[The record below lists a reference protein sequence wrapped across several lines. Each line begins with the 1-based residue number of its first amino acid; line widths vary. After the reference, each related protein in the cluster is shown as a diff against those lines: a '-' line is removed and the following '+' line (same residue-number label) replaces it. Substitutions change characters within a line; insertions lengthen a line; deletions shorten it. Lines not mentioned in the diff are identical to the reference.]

1 MIVDV
6 RFSKRSCR
14 DWLVPSLSDV
24 TRLAWCLLGLVCVF
38 PVSAQTMVSGVVR
51 DAETDQRLPGATVQI
66 EGTNRGTATDAEG
79 TFRIPLSGG
88 ATLVVSYVGY
98 RTMRLEVAGG
108 EIGDILLQPADQQI
122 GEIVV
127 GGKSPVVAARPV
139 QVVPVQVLRQVQAV
153 DGRQLVGVLPG
164 AHLQVNSR
172 GEALVYLRGSGER
185 QTGLYLDG
193 APLLVPWDARF
204 DAGLLPGWLVGS
216 ARVVQGPSSVL
227 YGVGA
232 PSGAVLF
239 GTQRLETDGTFAQ
252 AEVRGSA
259 PGSGRLA
266 TAMVSTRRG
275 QTQLE
280 AGAGWTT
287 QDADALADVSLP
299 FSQPSDRTRLNT
311 DRESLTLFGK
321 VEHDAGAA
329 TLRGSI
335 LHVAN
340 AKGIAPESHI
350 EAGDA
355 RFWRYPNTRYTLGS
369 LSAQSERSAMGG
381 TIDLQG
387 VAWGQVHHQQ
397 IDQYAD
403 ADFGTIDEIQD
414 DDDLSA
420 GLRLGAA
427 FERTERLIRVRAD
440 VLGSQHDQT
449 NVSGGSPLADVVPFE
464 QSYRLIQ
471 GGVGAEWEERLG
483 ARRNWLVGGGLGVEG
498 VATPRTGDKPARDPQ
513 ASWTASLTTGTRIGA
528 TSLRLSGARKV
539 RFPTPRELFGEAIG
553 RFLLNPDLRPET
565 IYQSELTAST
575 TARSIT
581 LEAALFARR
590 TTDAIDQLRVRV
602 DGATLRQRVNLD
614 GSRTIGL
621 SLNGTARANRLTVS
635 ANATLQHSEGQTDDG
650 WQARTEV
657 PSFTSFAVATY
668 RVQGLSFGLDARTV
682 AGMRDAPDA
691 DGDRPRLGGGTR
703 VGMRASHSWF
713 RTRGS
718 LEAFARVENAFDT
731 AVFPQAG
738 LPLPG
743 RTVSVGLRLSGSL

>member
-1 MIVDV
+1 MRGLGDL
-6 RFSKRSCR
+6 SG
-14 DWLVPSLSDV
+14 LVWMV
-24 TRLAWCLLGLVCVF
+24 FGLLGAS
-38 PVSAQTMVSGVVR
+38 PVLAQNQVSGTVR
-51 DAETDQRLPGATVQI
+51 DAQTAEPLAGATVQI
-66 EGTNRGTATDAEG
+66 EGTTRGTATDAEG
-79 TFRIPLSGG
+79 RYSVDLAGRGVLI
-88 ATLVVSYVGY
+88 VSYVGY
-98 RTMRLEVAGG
+98 RTSRIEVAGR
-108 EIGDILLQPADQQI
+108 ERREVALQPTGQQI
-122 GEIVV
+122 DEIVV
-127 GGKSPVVAARPV
+127 GGDSPTIAARPI
-139 QVVPVQVLRQVQAV
+139 QVVPLQALRQVQAV

-185 QTGLYLDG
+185 QTALYLDG

-252 AEVRGSA
+252 AEMRGSA
-259 PGSGRLA
+259 PGAGRLV

-280 AGAGWTT
+280 AGAGWTV

-311 DRESLTLFGK
+311 DRESLALFAK
-321 VEHDAGAA
+321 AEHDAGLAV
-329 TLRGSI
+329 LRASF
-335 LHVAN
+335 LHVGN
-340 AKGIAPESHI
+340 EKGIAPESHI
-350 EAGDA
+350 EPGDA
-355 RFWRYPNTRYTLGS
+355 RFWRYPSTRYTLGS
-369 LSAQSERSAMGG
+369 LAAQADRAAMGG
-381 TIDLQG
+381 TVDVQA
-387 VAWGQVHHQQ
+387 VAWGQIHAQR

-403 ADFGTIDEIQD
+403 SDFARIDEIQD
-414 DDDLSA
+414 DDDVSG

-427 FERTERLIRVRAD
+427 FERPERLIRIRAD
-440 VLGSQHDQT
+440 GLFSQHDQSDT
-449 NVSGGSPLADVVPFE
+449 PIIRNPLVDPAVQTFTY
-464 QSYRLIQ
+464 QLAQ
-471 GGVGAEWEERLG
+471 GGIGAEWEERLG
-483 ARRNWLVGGGLGVEG
+483 GRRNWLVGGGVGVEG
-498 VATPRTGDKPARDPQ
+498 VATPRTGDKPAREGQ

-553 RFLLNPDLRPET
+553 RFLLNPNLRPET
-565 IYQSELTAST
+565 IYQSELAAST
-575 TARSIT
+575 ATRSVT
-581 LEAALFARR
+581 FEAAAFARR

-602 DGATLRQRVNLD
+602 DGVARRQRVNLD
-614 GSRTIGL
+614 GSRTVGV
-621 SLNGTARANRLTVS
+621 SVSGTARSSRVTVS
-635 ANATLQHSEGQTDDG
+635 ANATLQHSEGRAG
-650 WQARTEV
+650 GEWQARTEV

-668 RVQGLSFGLDARTV
+668 RLRGVSLGLDARTV

-691 DGDRPRLGGGTR
+691 DGNRPRLGGGTQVGAR
-703 VGMRASHSWF
+703 VSHTWF
-713 RTRGS
+713 GARGS
-718 LEAFARVENAFDT
+718 LEAFGRADNALDT

-743 RTVSVGLRLSGSL
+743 RTASLGIRLTGNL